1 MKIGEI
7 GELKDE
13 FRENLKLPKL
23 SAAFEISL
31 DEFKKII
38 EENSVNYRP
47 VPKFQGTS
55 RDMTFRVGRDVNFAE
70 IENEIR
76 ENLENLPENFQT
88 NLVAKDVFAQDETT
102 KNLTFHTEFYDL
114 EKTVDTKYVGKIV
127 DKIAKDLSVRFG
139 AKMI

>member
-1 MKIGEI
+1 
-7 GELKDE
+7 
-13 FRENLKLPKL
+13 
-23 SAAFEISL
+23 
-31 DEFKKII
+31 
-38 EENSVNYRP
+38 
-47 VPKFQGTS
+47 
-55 RDMTFRVGRDVNFAE
+55 MTFRVGRDVNFAE

-102 KNLTFHTEFYDL
+102 KNLTFHAEFYDL

-127 DKIAKDLSVRFG
+127 DKIAKDLSVKFD